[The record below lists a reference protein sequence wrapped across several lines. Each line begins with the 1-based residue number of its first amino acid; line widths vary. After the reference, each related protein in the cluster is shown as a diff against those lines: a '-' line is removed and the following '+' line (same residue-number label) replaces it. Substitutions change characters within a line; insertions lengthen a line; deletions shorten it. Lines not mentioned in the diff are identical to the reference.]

1 MSNRDKRMFR
11 RVVYASVI
19 GGTIEW
25 YDFFLY
31 GVVAGIV
38 FNKLY
43 FPTSDPLVS
52 TLLAYTGLAVGFAAR
67 PLGGLIFGHFGDR
80 VGRKTMLIYTL
91 VIMGGSTVGMGL
103 VPTYEQIGIWAP
115 IILLLLR
122 VFQGIGLGGE
132 WGGAVLMTFE
142 YAKPSQRGL
151 YASLPQT
158 GASLGLLLASG
169 IVALLSTL
177 LSNTAFMSWG
187 WRVPYI
193 VSVVLVVLGLWIRK
207 NVLETP
213 EFESVKKEKAESRMP
228 FVDMWK
234 GYASSVMI
242 DMGARWIDGV
252 IFNIFGV
259 FSIGYLTTVMKIPRT
274 SALTGVMIAAIVM
287 TFGLPFFGYLS
298 DRLGRT
304 LVYGWGSLIA
314 GLSCFPAFWIMNNC
328 SNIYLVWLA
337 IIIPFGVFYSSVYG
351 PQSSLFAELF
361 DPRVRYTGISFVYQF
376 SGIVAGGMT
385 PIIATALL
393 QWDNNHSTYICL
405 YAASV
410 GLISALS
417 TLWLHA
423 RQVMRDRRA
432 AVGYKADPAL

>member
-1 MSNRDKRMFR
+1 MSNRDKKMFR

-103 VPTYEQIGIWAP
+103 VPTYEQIGVWAP

-122 VFQGIGLGGE
+122 VLQGIGLGGE

-193 VSVVLVVLGLWIRK
+193 VSVVLVALGLWIRK

-242 DMGARWIDGV
+242 AMGARWIDGV

-304 LVYGWGSLIA
+304 LVYGWGSLVA

-337 IIIPFGVFYSSVYG
+337 IIIPFGIFYSAVYG

-423 RQVMRDRRA
+423 RQVTRDRRP
-432 AVGYKADPAL
+432 AVEYKADPAS